1 MGVSFGEPEPEPQVP
16 YYAANFGYQHLVP
29 PQVDLA
35 NAQVKFVWLSSFQNR
50 DVNNNEK
57 NQNQRWLLSGKLMF
71 EEKSLEFSVILEN
84 RVNSNLRC
92 KELLSLFL
100 M

>member
-35 NAQVKFVWLSSFQNR
+35 NAQVKFVWLSSFKALSDKVKITYDFLSILNFAKLK
-50 DVNNNEK
+50 EK
-57 NQNQRWLLSGKLMF
+57 
-71 EEKSLEFSVILEN
+71 V
-84 RVNSNLRC
+84 
-92 KELLSLFL
+92 
-100 M
+100 

>member
-1 MGVSFGEPEPEPQVP
+1 MGVSFGEPEPEPEPQVP

-50 DVNNNEK
+50 DVNNNDKKIKIKMKIKMKIKIEK
-57 NQNQRWLLSGKLMF
+57 
-71 EEKSLEFSVILEN
+71 EIEN
-84 RVNSNLRC
+84 
-92 KELLSLFL
+92 K
-100 M
+100 

>member
-50 DVNNNEK
+50 DVKNNDK
-57 NQNQRWLLSGKLMF
+57 ID
-71 EEKSLEFSVILEN
+71 VI
-84 RVNSNLRC
+84 
-92 KELLSLFL
+92 F
-100 M
+100 